1 MHSMVTLVNGYCIVY
16 LKVAKEINQVFLL
29 QKRNGNYV
37 VEVVANTMVVSI
49 FQNISVLQISTL
61 YTLNLYRKE
70 ITAWRL
76 GEDRVPER

>member
-1 MHSMVTLVNGYCIVY
+1 M
-16 LKVAKEINQVFLL
+16 FLL